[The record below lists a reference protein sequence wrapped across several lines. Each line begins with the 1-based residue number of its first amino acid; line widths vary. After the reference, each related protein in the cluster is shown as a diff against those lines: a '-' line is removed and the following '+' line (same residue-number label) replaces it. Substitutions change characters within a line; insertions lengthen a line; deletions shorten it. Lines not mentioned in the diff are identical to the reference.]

1 MNRKTNVILSILMA
15 LGIPMLAPSLVN
27 ASEEQK
33 VAANSTKRDR
43 AYQIPSYSEG
53 DRDRLLSQVTSI
65 SEFTDVAPDTWAF
78 EALRNLVEEYGCI
91 AGYPDRSYR
100 GDRALTRYEF
110 AAGMNACLQAFERRM
125 LEGRGTTRPNEVPPQ
140 PGTSQDSLNEV
151 FERAF
156 FHNMDSFYEST
167 GILDQIN
174 TQIGIYPFKI
184 PAAFPE
190 NQIAR
195 DGELLHEIYKDALQ
209 QQSSLPNVRTRD
221 LPNPFDT
228 SLLENPGYIRPAAP
242 DGRRELIIEQTP

>member
-1 MNRKTNVILSILMA
+1 MDRKTNVILAILAA

-27 ASEEQK
+27 ASEEQNT
-33 VAANSTKRDR
+33 VAANPTVSDR
-43 AYQIPSYSEG
+43 AYRIPSYS
-53 DRDRLLSQVTSI
+53 DRDGERLLAQVTSI

-78 EALRNLVEEYGCI
+78 EALRNLVEDYGCI
-91 AGYPDRSYR
+91 AGYPDRTYR

-110 AAGMNACLQAFERRM
+110 AAGMNACLQAFERRI
-125 LEGRGTTRPNEVPPQ
+125 LEGRGTTPNQTTPQ
-140 PGTSQDSLNEV
+140 TATSRDSLNEV

-156 FHNMDSFYEST
+156 FHNMNSYYEST

-174 TQIGIYPFKI
+174 TQLGIYPFKV

-209 QQSSLPNVRTRD
+209 QQSSLPRVRTRD

-242 DGRRELIIEQTP
+242 DGQRELIIEQIP

>member
-1 MNRKTNVILSILMA
+1 MDRKTNVILAILAA

-27 ASEEQK
+27 ADEEPK
-33 VAANSTKRDR
+33 ISANPTFSNKADR
-43 AYQIPSYSEG
+43 IPAYSNG
-53 DRDRLLSQVTSI
+53 DRDRLLTQVTSI
-65 SEFTDVAPDTWAF
+65 SEFRDVSPNAWSF
-78 EALRNLVEEYGCI
+78 EALRNLVENYGCI
-91 AGYPDRSYR
+91 AGYPDRTYR

-125 LEGRGTTRPNEVPPQ
+125 LEGRGTTPNQKTPQ
-140 PGTSQDSLNEV
+140 TATSQDSLNEV

-156 FHNMDSFYEST
+156 FHNMNSFYEST
-167 GILDQIN
+167 GILDQLN
-174 TQIGIYPFKI
+174 TQLGIYPFKV

-195 DGELLHEIYKDALQ
+195 DAELLHEIYKDALQ
-209 QQSSLPNVRTRD
+209 QQSSLPRMRTRD

-242 DGRRELIIEQTP
+242 DGRRELIIEQMP

>member
-1 MNRKTNVILSILMA
+1 MNRKTNALLSILAA

-27 ASEEQK
+27 AGEEQTI
-33 VAANSTKRDR
+33 AANSTYSDR
-43 AYQIPSYSEG
+43 GYQIPSYS
-53 DRDRLLSQVTSI
+53 DRDREQLLSQTTSI
-65 SEFTDVAPDTWAF
+65 SEFRDVSPNAWSF
-78 EALRNLVEEYGCI
+78 EALRNLVEDYGCI
-91 AGYPDRSYR
+91 AGYPDRTYR

-125 LEGRGTTRPNEVPPQ
+125 LEGRGTTPNQTTPQ
-140 PGTSQDSLNEV
+140 TATSQDSLNEV

-156 FHNMDSFYEST
+156 FHNMNSFYEST
-167 GILDQIN
+167 GILDQLN
-174 TQIGIYPFKI
+174 TQLGISPFKV

-209 QQSSLPNVRTRD
+209 QQSSLPRMRTRD

-228 SLLENPGYIRPAAP
+228 SLLENPGYTRPAAS
-242 DGRRELIIEQTP
+242 DGRRELIIEQMR